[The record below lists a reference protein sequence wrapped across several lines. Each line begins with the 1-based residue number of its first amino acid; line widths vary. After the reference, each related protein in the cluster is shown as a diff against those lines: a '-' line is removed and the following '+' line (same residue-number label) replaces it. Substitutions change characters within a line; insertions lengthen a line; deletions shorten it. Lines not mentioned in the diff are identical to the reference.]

1 MARIDNKFVPD
12 SLKKALEKDALERN
26 ISLNQLTNEVLE
38 DYTKNK
44 YSFESEK
51 RFTESMNKVTIALN
65 KNTETLEK
73 YIESNL
79 ELVKTLLE

>member
-1 MARIDNKFVPD
+1 MARIDNKFVPET
-12 SLKKALEKDALERN
+12 LKTALEKESVERS
-26 ISLNQLTNEVLE
+26 ISLNQLTIEILE

-51 RFTESMNKVTIALN
+51 RFTDSLNRITISIN

-73 YIESNL
+73 YIDTNL
-79 ELVKTLLE
+79 KLIDTLLE